1 MDPGSTAQDQRD
13 ETPAERADRNWL
25 DLLQELRVTETGVQ
39 VLFSLLLTLPFTA
52 RWDTVTPFQRDV
64 YFVALL
70 LAAAANVVLI
80 APVAYHRTLF
90 AQGEKP
96 RLVRQSSRLAL
107 LGLVL
112 LVAAVGAVLLLI
124 ADVLFTTAA
133 ATTVAVVFGV
143 LTLVLWFGPPLA
155 RRARS

>member
-1 MDPGSTAQDQRD
+1 VDPGSTAQDQRD